1 MADFR
6 IADQGS
12 IVMVTP
18 LTQPAKD
25 WVEENVQLEGWQ
37 WLGGG
42 FAVEPRYVVGLA
54 SGIADAGLEMV
65 EG

>member
-1 MADFR
+1 MPDFR

-42 FAVEPRYVVGLA
+42 FAVEPRYVMSLA